1 MKKVENIRSILG
13 ITQEN
18 LALLLEVTRSQLSLY
33 EIGKRNIPIAAKK
46 QLTEMLAYMQD
57 ENSKLTTISNLMKTQ
72 ELARTNTLK
81 QMLQDN
87 HYKKLLLEKK
97 IKILEEKQAFN
108 FNTIHLMRY
117 LDNTKNPNNQFIK
130 AIETK
135 GLTELENNSLALLT
149 KYEIEKEVLQAEEK
163 ILNQFLNKK
172 S

>member
-1 MKKVENIRSILG
+1 MKKLENIRSILG

-33 EIGKRNIPIAAKK
+33 EIGKRNILIAAKK